1 MFNHRYETAHG
12 GLRTFFAELVVVLG
26 IAALGL
32 AGSLAGGAIAIA
44 MQNSTVIKMQDA
56 APYYAPDKLTI
67 KAGQTVEWENDG
79 KTVHSVTAVPDDA
92 RNPMDVELPKGVQG
106 FDSGFIPPGG
116 KFSYTFKVPGTYK
129 YFCVPHENAGMT
141 GYVVVKK

>member
-1 MFNHRYETAHG
+1 MLKHRYEPAHG

-32 AGSLAGGAIAIA
+32 AGSIAGGAIAMA
-44 MQNSTVIKMQDA
+44 TQGPTVIKMKDA
-56 APYYAPDKLTI
+56 APFYAPDKLTI
-67 KAGQTVEWENDG
+67 KAGQTVEWVNDG
-79 KTVHSVTAVPDDA
+79 KTVHSVTTVPADA
-92 RNPMDVELPKGVQG
+92 RNPKDVELPKGAQG

-129 YFCVPHENAGMT
+129 YFCVPHEIAGMT

>member
-1 MFNHRYETAHG
+1 M
-12 GLRTFFAELVVVLG
+12 VVLG

-32 AGSLAGGAIAIA
+32 LGSIAGAAIA
-44 MQNSTVIKMQDA
+44 MATQGPNVVKMKDA
-56 APYYAPDKLTI
+56 APFYAPEKLSI
-67 KAGQTVEWENDG
+67 KTGQTVEWVNDG

-92 RNPMDVELPKGVQG
+92 RNPKDVQLPKGAQG

-116 KFSYTFKVPGTYK
+116 KFSYTFTVPGTYK

-141 GYVVVKK
+141 GSVVVTK

>member
-1 MFNHRYETAHG
+1 MLKHRYTSADG
-12 GLRTFFAELVVVLG
+12 GLRTFLAELMVVLG
-26 IAALGL
+26 IAVLGL
-32 AGSLAGGAIAIA
+32 VGSIAGAAIA
-44 MQNSTVIKMQDA
+44 MATQGPATIKMADK
-56 APYYAPDKLTI
+56 APFYSPDKVTI
-67 KAGQTVEWENDG
+67 KAGQTVEWVNDG
-79 KTVHSVTAVPDDA
+79 KTVHSVTTVPADA
-92 RNPMDVELPKGVQG
+92 RNPKDVELPKGAQG